1 MIFNNENKTVKIVI
15 NTCNCGCG
23 SELRVTRYIDC
34 DVPNNMVEY
43 YLSLHSSKFDEE
55 QQGILSVIAKRIK
68 RAFYNLIGKDYLYM
82 DICMN
87 EREFNEFI
95 EKLKE
100 LQK

>member
-1 MIFNNENKTVKIVI
+1 
-15 NTCNCGCG
+15 
-23 SELRVTRYIDC
+23 
-34 DVPNNMVEY
+34 MVEY

-95 EKLKE
+95 GKLKE